1 MRLTTILLTAAGL
14 GALIALVLT
23 GTARA
28 QTASAQTAKSLPQA
42 PAPATEPVIPKP
54 SERPAPDAA
63 ACPVSGGALIL
74 AGDGLVHSRSAV
86 AENRLN
92 ILAIGSSSIEGIGA
106 SHVDRGFVP
115 LLQSDLRA
123 RLPEVAVNV
132 VNRGVGGESA
142 HETVN
147 RLEGEIQRHQPDL
160 VIWQV
165 GTNDV
170 FRARP
175 WNDVAADI
183 HRGEDILSRYNVDV
197 LLVDPQRMPDN
208 AVNFPGKNPA
218 LGEVAR
224 LLAVEGNRVGYAVQ
238 RRFEAMSGWE
248 KLTRGGIGPDDI
260 HMNDDGYAC
269 WASMTAEGLA
279 AAVSAPPVQ
288 APGAASEERTSP

>member
-1 MRLTTILLTAAGL
+1 MRLTTLLLTAAGL
-14 GALIALVLT
+14 GALIALALT
-23 GTARA
+23 GVARA
-28 QTASAQTAKSLPQA
+28 QSTAVQTPKPPLQSEPE
-42 PAPATEPVIPKP
+42 ATEPVIPTP
-54 SERPAPDAA
+54 AERPAPDAA
-63 ACPVSGGALIL
+63 ACPVSTGGLTL
-74 AGDGLVHSRSAV
+74 AGDGLVRSRAAV
-86 AENRLN
+86 AQSRLN
-92 ILAIGSSSIEGIGA
+92 ILAVGSSSIEGIGA
-106 SHVDRGFVP
+106 SRVELGFVP

-132 VNRGVGGESA
+132 SNRGIGGETA

-147 RLEGEIQRHQPDL
+147 RLEAEIQRYQPDL

-170 FRARP
+170 LRARP

-183 HRGEDILSRYNVDV
+183 QRGEAILARYNVDV

-208 AVNFPGKNPA
+208 AVNFPGKNPE

-224 LLAVEGNRVGYAVQ
+224 LIAVEGNRIGYAVQ
-238 RRFEAMSGWE
+238 RRFAAMSDWG

-269 WASMTAEGLA
+269 WAAMTAEGLA
-279 AAVSAPPVQ
+279 AAVRDETTER
-288 APGAASEERTSP
+288 SEL

>member
-1 MRLTTILLTAAGL
+1 MRLTTLLLTAAGL
-14 GALIALVLT
+14 GALVALVMT

-28 QTASAQTAKSLPQA
+28 QTIAAQTAKSVPQ
-42 PAPATEPVIPKP
+42 ATEPVIPTP
-54 SERPAPDAA
+54 AERPAPDAA
-63 ACPVSGGALIL
+63 ACPGSAGTLSL
-74 AGDGLVHSRSAV
+74 AGDGLVHSRAAV

-92 ILAIGSSSIEGIGA
+92 ILAIGSSSIEGVGA

-115 LLQSDLRA
+115 LLQSDLQG
-123 RLPEVAVNV
+123 RLPQVSVTV
-132 VNRGVGGESA
+132 INRGVGGESA
-142 HETVN
+142 QETVN
-147 RLEGEIQRHQPDL
+147 RMEAEIQRHQPDL

-175 WNDVAADI
+175 LNDVAADI
-183 HRGEDILSRYNVDV
+183 HRGEEILARYKVDV

-208 AVNFPGKNPA
+208 AVNFPGKNPV

-224 LLAVEGNRVGYAVQ
+224 LIAVEGNRVGYAVQ
-238 RRFEAMSGWE
+238 RRFEAMSAWD

-269 WASMTAEGLA
+269 WAAMTAEGLA
-279 AAVSAPPVQ
+279 AAVSAPVVD
-288 APGAASEERTSP
+288 AKVMAATERTKP